1 LKRYVFPLQQDS
13 IMPLSK
19 QLKYALRQSVWFV
32 LTGLLFLNS
41 DLGLYRRPMLSEA
54 MPAGGIDAKN
64 LAVVVNDNDPY
75 SLEIGALYVKK
86 RLIPAGQVIHLSL
99 PTGVSELPV
108 SKFRWILRDVN
119 KRTPQHIQAYALAW
133 TTPYRVGC
141 QSITSAFAYGIEPGL
156 CQRSCKTTRLNP
168 YYARGDIYR
177 PWDQLKLRPTM
188 LLASSNIDQGKAL
201 IRRGLSSDGSAP
213 KGTGYLMSTSDPFRN
228 SRASLFE
235 ESIRS
240 VGEKFKLKIIRS
252 DSLANAQDVMAYFTG
267 LTWVKNINTNHFL
280 PGAVADHLTSF
291 GGKLTDSGQ
300 MSSLRWL
307 DAGATGSYGTVVEP
321 CNYAAKFPHPG
332 LLLTYYLRGDTLIES
347 YWRSVAMPGQ
357 GLFIGEPL
365 ARPWAPQT
373 SKKSPLKGGASDAK
387 PMRGKESSQD
397 PDSGD
402 ATQAP
407 DGP

>member
-1 LKRYVFPLQQDS
+1 MLV
-13 IMPLSK
+13 SK
-19 QLKYALRQSVWFV
+19 QVKYALRQSVWFM
-32 LTGLLFLNS
+32 LIGLLFINS
-41 DLGLYRRPMLSEA
+41 DLGLYRKPMISES
-54 MPAGGIDAKN
+54 MPAGGVDAQN
-64 LAVVVNDNDPY
+64 LAVIVNDNDPY
-75 SLEIGALYVKK
+75 SLEIGGYYAKE
-86 RLIPAGQVIHLSL
+86 RRIPPSQVIHLSL
-99 PTGVSELPV
+99 PTGMSELPV
-108 SKFRWILRDVN
+108 SQFRWILRDVN
-119 KRTPQHIQAYALAW
+119 KRTPQHVQAFALAW

-188 LLASSNIDQGKAL
+188 LLAASNIDQGKAL
-201 IRRGLSSDGSAP
+201 ILRGLTSDGTAP
-213 KGTGYLMSTSDPFRN
+213 KGTGYLLSTSDPVRN
-228 SRASLFE
+228 SRASVFE

-240 VGEKFKLKIIRS
+240 IGNKFKLKIIHS
-252 DSLANAQDVMAYFTG
+252 DSLTNAHDVMAYFTG
-267 LTWVKNINTNHFL
+267 LTWVKKIDTNHFL

-332 LLLTYYLRGDTLIES
+332 LFLTYYLRGDTLIES

-365 ARPWAPQT
+365 ARPWASPI
-373 SKKSPLKGGASDAK
+373 SKKPRLKGGASGAMPK
-387 PMRGKESSQD
+387 HGPGLSQD
-397 PDSGD
+397 QDNGD

>member
-1 LKRYVFPLQQDS
+1 MLMSKR
-13 IMPLSK
+13 
-19 QLKYALRQSVWFV
+19 LKYALRQSVWLLFA
-32 LTGLLFLNS
+32 GLLFINS
-41 DLGLYRRPMLSEA
+41 DLGQYRKPMLSES
-54 MPAGGIDAKN
+54 MSTSGIDSKN

-75 SLEIGALYVKK
+75 SLEIGAIYVKE
-86 RLIPAGQVIHLSL
+86 RMIPTSQVIHISL

-108 SKFRWILRDVN
+108 SQFHRIMRDVN
-119 KRTPQHIQAYALAW
+119 KKTPKHIQAFALAW

-177 PWDQLKLRPTM
+177 PWDQLKLRPSM
-188 LLASSNIDQGKAL
+188 LLAASSIDQGKSL
-201 IRRGLSSDGSAP
+201 IHKGLSSDRSAP
-213 KGTGYLMSTSDPFRN
+213 KGTGYLMSTSDPVRN
-228 SRASLFE
+228 SRAPLFE

-240 VGEKFKLKIIRS
+240 VGNKFKLKIIHS
-252 DSLANAQDVMAYFTG
+252 DSLSNAQDVMAYFTG
-267 LTWVKNINTNHFL
+267 LPWVKKINTNNFL

-291 GGKLTDSGQ
+291 GGKLTDSSQ
-300 MSSLRWL
+300 MSSLRWI

-321 CNYAAKFPHPG
+321 CNFIAKFPHPG
-332 LLLTYYLRGDTLIES
+332 LFLTYYLRGDTLIEA

-365 ARPWAPQT
+365 ARPWAPQ
-373 SKKSPLKGGASDAK
+373 KSLLKGGASGAK
-387 PMRGKESSQD
+387 PMHGQESSQD
-397 PDSGD
+397 PDSEG
-402 ATQAP
+402 ASQAP

>member
-1 LKRYVFPLQQDS
+1 MFVP
-13 IMPLSK
+13 K
-19 QLKYALRQSVWFV
+19 QLKYALRQSVWFL
-32 LTGLLFLNS
+32 LTGLLFINS
-41 DLGLYRRPMLSEA
+41 DLGLYRKPTISES
-54 MPAGGIDAKN
+54 MPAGGIDAQN
-64 LAVVVNDNDPY
+64 LAVVINDNDPY
-75 SLEIGALYVKK
+75 SLEIGSLYAKE
-86 RLIPAGQVIHLSL
+86 RLIPANQVIHLSL

-108 SKFRWILRDVN
+108 SKFRWILRDIN
-119 KRTPQHIQAYALAW
+119 KRTPQHVQAFALAW

-213 KGTGYLMSTSDPFRN
+213 KGTGYLMSTSDPVRN

-235 ESIRS
+235 ESRRS
-240 VGEKFKLKIIRS
+240 AGNKFKLRLIYS
-252 DSLANAQDVMAYFTG
+252 DSLTNARDIMAYFTG
-267 LTWVKNINTNHFL
+267 LTWVKKINTNYFL

-291 GGKLTDSGQ
+291 GGRLTDSSQ

-332 LLLTYYLRGDTLIES
+332 LFLTYYLRGDTLIES

-365 ARPWAPQT
+365 ARPWAPQP
-373 SKKSPLKGGASDAK
+373 SKKSRLKGGASGAM
-387 PMRGKESSQD
+387 PRHGPESSLD
-397 PDSGD
+397 LDNGD
-402 ATQAP
+402 AIQAP

>member
-1 LKRYVFPLQQDS
+1 
-13 IMPLSK
+13 M
-19 QLKYALRQSVWFV
+19 W
-32 LTGLLFLNS
+32 LFLIGVLFIDSHMQFYHKPISPESRSANGINS
-41 DLGLYRRPMLSEA
+41 Q
-54 MPAGGIDAKN
+54 N

-75 SLEIGALYVKK
+75 SLEIGALYVKA
-86 RLIPAGQVIHLSL
+86 RMIPASQVIHLSL
-99 PTGVSELPV
+99 PTGVSEISV
-108 SKFRWILRDVN
+108 SKFRWILRDIN
-119 KRTPQHIQAYALAW
+119 KRTPQHVQAFALAW

-156 CQRSCKTTRLNP
+156 CQQSCKSTRLNP

-177 PWDQLKLRPTM
+177 PWDTLKLRPTM
-188 LLASSNIDQGKAL
+188 LLASSNIDQGKTL
-201 IRRGLSSDGSAP
+201 ILKGLSSDGSAP
-213 KGTGYLMSTSDPFRN
+213 KGTGYLMSTNDTARN
-228 SRASLFE
+228 SRASLYE

-240 VGEKFKLKIIRS
+240 VGNRFKLKIIHS
-252 DSLANAQDVMAYFTG
+252 DSLSNAQDVMVYFTG
-267 LTWVKNINTNHFL
+267 LPWVKKINTNNFL

-321 CNYAAKFPHPG
+321 CNYTTKFPHPG
-332 LLLTYYLRGDTLIES
+332 LFLTYYLRGDTLIES

-365 ARPWAPQT
+365 ARPWAHHS
-373 SKKSPLKGGASDAK
+373 SKKLPIKDSASGAM
-387 PMRGKESSQD
+387 PMREPESSQD
-397 PDSGD
+397 PDSED
-402 ATQAP
+402 ASRAP

>member
-1 LKRYVFPLQQDS
+1 MLV
-13 IMPLSK
+13 SK
-19 QLKYALRQSVWFV
+19 PLKYALRQSVWFL
-32 LTGLLFLNS
+32 LTGLLFINS
-41 DLGLYRRPMLSEA
+41 DLGLYRKPVISES
-54 MPAGGIDAKN
+54 MPTGGIDANN
-64 LAVVVNDNDPY
+64 LAVVINDNDPF

-86 RLIPAGQVIHLSL
+86 RLIPSSQVIHLSL
-99 PTGVSELPV
+99 PVGVSEIPV
-108 SKFRWILRDVN
+108 SQFRWILRDVN
-119 KRTPQHIQAYALAW
+119 NRTPRHIQAFALAW

-168 YYARGDIYR
+168 YYARGDIDR

-188 LLASSNIDQGKAL
+188 LLAASNIDQGKEL
-201 IRRGLSSDGSAP
+201 IHRGLASDGTAP
-213 KGTGYLMSTSDPFRN
+213 KGTGYLMITRDPVRN
-228 SRASLFE
+228 SRASLYE

-240 VGEKFKLKIIRS
+240 VGNKFKLKIIHS
-252 DSLANAQDVMAYFTG
+252 DTLANAKDVMTYFTG
-267 LTWVKNINTNHFL
+267 LTWVSKINTNHFL
-280 PGAVADHLTSF
+280 PGAVADHLTSY

-300 MSSLRWL
+300 MSALKWL

-321 CNYAAKFPHPG
+321 CNYSAKFAHPG

-365 ARPWAPQT
+365 ARPWGPQT
-373 SKKSPLKGGASDAK
+373 SKKYPFSSDASGAK
-387 PMRGKESSQD
+387 PMHGPESSQD

-402 ATQAP
+402 ASQAP

>member
-1 LKRYVFPLQQDS
+1 
-13 IMPLSK
+13 M
-19 QLKYALRQSVWFV
+19 W
-32 LTGLLFLNS
+32 LFLIGI
-41 DLGLYRRPMLSEA
+41 LF
-54 MPAGGIDAKN
+54 IDADMQFYHKPILPESKLASGINSQN

-75 SLEIGALYVKK
+75 SLEIGSLYVKA
-86 RLIPAGQVIHLSL
+86 RMIPASQVIHVSL
-99 PTGVSELPV
+99 PTGVSEISV
-108 SKFRWILRDVN
+108 SNFRWIFRDIN
-119 KRTPQHIQAYALAW
+119 KRTPQHVQAFALAW

-156 CQRSCKTTRLNP
+156 CQQSCKSTRLNP

-177 PWDQLKLRPTM
+177 PWNTLKLRPTM
-188 LLASSNIDQGKAL
+188 LLASSNIDHGKTL
-201 IRRGLSSDGSAP
+201 ILKGLSSDGSAP
-213 KGTGYLMSTSDPFRN
+213 KGTGYLMSTNDTARN
-228 SRASLFE
+228 SRASLYE

-240 VGEKFKLKIIRS
+240 VGNRFKLKIIHS
-252 DSLANAQDVMAYFTG
+252 DSLSNAQDVMVYFTG
-267 LTWVKNINTNHFL
+267 LPWVKKINTNYFL

-321 CNYAAKFPHPG
+321 CNFTTKFPHPG
-332 LLLTYYLRGDTLIES
+332 LFLTYYLRGDTLIES

-365 ARPWAPQT
+365 ARPWAHQS
-373 SKKSPLKGGASDAK
+373 SKKSPIKDSASGAM
-387 PMRGKESSQD
+387 PMREPESSQD
-397 PDSGD
+397 PDSED
-402 ATQAP
+402 ASRAL